1 MDYEYKLKRAL
12 DHADKVKLKQE
23 LDEIRHANDKPK
35 EKLSFS
41 KIAFIF
47 MMVNCT
53 VIEIYSLVVMAIFAD
68 LSALTTLIV
77 AVVGECVSLA
87 AYMIKSMH
95 ENTSGGIVYESAME
109 RLRNE
114 LGTNNTDDAV
124 G

>member
-23 LDEIRHANDKPK
+23 LREIWHANDK

-41 KIAFIF
+41 KMAFIF
-47 MMVNCT
+47 MMANCT
-53 VIEIYSLVVMAIFAD
+53 IVEVYALIVMAVYSD

-77 AVVGECVSLA
+77 AVVGECISLL
-87 AYMIKSMH
+87 AYMIKSTH

-109 RLRNE
+109 KLRNE